1 MVHASVHTPD
11 ALRACVCFWH
21 TVPGSYEEVMV
32 MAGTQSAAAEKEKPR
47 LPKSITAIAE
57 RVLSSVRHG
66 DIQGAALA
74 DRLQSEADHVHE
86 IRKDE
91 RFRRS
96 SSVR

>member
-1 MVHASVHTPD
+1 VHTSD
-11 ALRACVCFWH
+11 ALRARVWFWH

-32 MAGTQSAAAEKEKPR
+32 MAGTQSAAEKEKPR
-47 LPKSITAIAE
+47 LHKSVTAIVE
-57 RVLSSVRHG
+57 RVLSSVQHG
-66 DIQGAALA
+66 DVQGTALA